1 MNEVQFC
8 VIYLKGIEEEEQPC
22 KDSGVGV
29 DGQQPNH
36 PGEAEEGEDDHKG
49 LQECA
54 VCGRG
59 ELHTELAAGAHV
71 STTASHRKHRRSD
84 KAHKG
89 IGLKSKLKDYSLRDT
104 NMTVTENCQ

>member
-8 VIYLKGIEEEEQPC
+8 VIYLKGIEEEEEPC
-22 KDSGVGV
+22 KDRGVGA
-29 DGQQPNH
+29 DCQQPNH
-36 PGEAEEGEDDHKG
+36 PGEPKEGEDDHKG

-71 STTASHRKHRRSD
+71 STTASHRKHRR
-84 KAHKG
+84 
-89 IGLKSKLKDYSLRDT
+89 
-104 NMTVTENCQ
+104 